1 MREGGNEDG
10 YFRADRAFLV
20 LSAFIWLASPA
31 CADSGSDYKAGSDFA
46 KQVQGNGLNS
56 LKISVVSKTCRGIP
70 PTRIRQNTTA
80 ASLPAE
86 TAL

>member
-10 YFRADRAFLV
+10 YFRADRAFFCPERLH
-20 LSAFIWLASPA
+20 LAGIPA

-56 LKISVVSKTCRGIP
+56 LKNFSGE
-70 PTRIRQNTTA
+70 QNLPGYTA
-80 ASLPAE
+80 NPDQTKYYGGVTASGDSS
-86 TAL
+86 

>member
-1 MREGGNEDG
+1 MREGVNEDG
-10 YFRADRAFLV
+10 YFRADRAFFCPERLH
-20 LSAFIWLASPA
+20 LAGIPA

-70 PTRIRQNTTA
+70 TTRIRQNTTA